1 MQGGVRVLWSSGAV
15 TTLTGDGRME
25 HSGWVVT
32 PAWGEAALLVG
43 APYRRTADD
52 AVDDRGFPLAT
63 GRVYVVD
70 DVQDGRLADRSR
82 AVLTGSGSWA
92 QFGAATLGADVD
104 GDGIGDVVV
113 GIPSGPD
120 ADGGLP
126 RGRVAWFAGP
136 VTTDRTVGEAEDVW
150 EGAPGDHM
158 GFSLAAGDLDGDGH
172 GDLAFGAYKA
182 GVAVDDAGS
191 VVIIDGATGAY
202 AGRLD
207 GDRDQGLAGAAVVFR
222 DTGGGTELLIGAPG
236 VRVDGQRAGVV
247 YRQRGAVE
255 GTVPLGLDGALAAP
269 GPRADFGLSLAEV
282 GDLDGGGV
290 AELLVG
296 APGLD
301 GAGAALLFRG
311 EDL

>member
-1 MQGGVRVLWSSGAV
+1 
-15 TTLTGDGRME
+15 
-25 HSGWVVT
+25 
-32 PAWGEAALLVG
+32 
-43 APYRRTADD
+43 
-52 AVDDRGFPLAT
+52 
-63 GRVYVVD
+63 
-70 DVQDGRLADRSR
+70 
-82 AVLTGSGSWA
+82 
-92 QFGAATLGADVD
+92 
-104 GDGIGDVVV
+104 
-113 GIPSGPD
+113 
-120 ADGGLP
+120 
-126 RGRVAWFAGP
+126 
-136 VTTDRTVGEAEDVW
+136 
-150 EGAPGDHM
+150 
-158 GFSLAAGDLDGDGH
+158 
-172 GDLAFGAYKA
+172 
-182 GVAVDDAGS
+182 VAVDDAGS

-301 GAGAALLFRG
+301 GAGAGLLFRG